1 MNETNIPG
9 VDSTIPPQN
18 AVSVYSQDAMDDF
31 PVLKAFQQYID
42 AEQAKARKRVL
53 SLGIFFG
60 VLTGAIIAV
69 FVVLLMNMAM
79 RNQQLNDRLLDFA
92 MKDRDRAP
100 VVVHSAPQNE
110 NAAFMASLA
119 AKMEALQSKIAEG
132 IAQKAE
138 EQPKQTAAQA
148 PAAPPQPAGKPSAEA
163 LEIERLKA
171 QLAAEREK
179 AAVEKERR
187 RQAELEEYRRKHY
200 PELYREP
207 AQRRQE
213 REAQSAPAPRKAK
226 SADEEIEEILR
237 EVDGDKPISY
247 FDDENGEAGPR
258 PKASTKKKRPA
269 VEKPAEPAPEPKARE
284 STPAAPTPA
293 PADESN
299 AQEPAPYSI
308 PVDVKKPSRKWS
320 IPTE

>member
-1 MNETNIPG
+1 MCENNIPG

-60 VLTGAIIAV
+60 ILTGAIIAV

-92 MKDRDRAP
+92 MKDRDRSP
-100 VVVHSAPQNE
+100 VVVQPAAPSSDSSA
-110 NAAFMASLA
+110 FLASLA
-119 AKMEALQSKIAEG
+119 AKFDALQSKISENQAK
-132 IAQKAE
+132 KAE
-138 EQPKQTAAQA
+138 EAAKPVREEP
-148 PAAPPQPAGKPSAEA
+148 PAASPAKAAPSAEA

-200 PELYREP
+200 PELYRTPANAADVRQALPSATKRRRAEP
-207 AQRRQE
+207 E
-213 REAQSAPAPRKAK
+213 PE
-226 SADEEIEEILR
+226 DDEIEKILK
-237 EVDGDKPISY
+237 ETDVDEAISY
-247 FDDENGEAGPR
+247 FDDEDEPAAKPKR
-258 PKASTKKKRPA
+258 KASARKRQP
-269 VEKPAEPAPEPKARE
+269 VEEKAAEPD
-284 STPAAPTPA
+284 AAPK
-293 PADESN
+293 
-299 AQEPAPYSI
+299 AQEPAYSI
-308 PVDVKKPSRKWS
+308 PVDVKKSKRSWRLP
-320 IPTE
+320 PE

>member
-1 MNETNIPG
+1 MSENNIPG

-60 VLTGAIIAV
+60 ILTGAIIAV

-92 MKDRDRAP
+92 MKDRDRPP
-100 VVVHSAPQNE
+100 VVVQPAAPSSDSSA
-110 NAAFMASLA
+110 FLASLA
-119 AKMEALQSKIAEG
+119 AKFDALQSKISESQAK
-132 IAQKAE
+132 KAE
-138 EQPKQTAAQA
+138 EAAKPVREER
-148 PAAPPQPAGKPSAEA
+148 PAASPAKAAPSAEA

-200 PELYREP
+200 PELYRTPANAADARSSALPSAAKRRRAEP
-207 AQRRQE
+207 E
-213 REAQSAPAPRKAK
+213 
-226 SADEEIEEILR
+226 DDEIEKILK
-237 EVDGDKPISY
+237 ETDVDEAISY
-247 FDDENGEAGPR
+247 FDEEEDESAAKPKQ
-258 PKASTKKKRPA
+258 KASARKRQP
-269 VEKPAEPAPEPKARE
+269 VQEKAAEPD
-284 STPAAPTPA
+284 AAPK
-293 PADESN
+293 
-299 AQEPAPYSI
+299 AQEPAYSI
-308 PVDVKKPSRKWS
+308 PVDVKSPRRSWRL
-320 IPTE
+320 PPE